1 MRNTI
6 NILCYELS
14 DRYYIQLQIKFV
26 TEDKIIE
33 SIQTKRTQIKWLIAQ
48 LCWYSV
54 TTNVVQQFDSLKA
67 YTGHNRR
74 RQINIAGVSERDA
87 WMLQPPSII
96 PEGKRV
102 AVLLW

>member
-6 NILCYELS
+6 NILYFELA
-14 DRYYIQLQIKFV
+14 DRYIQLQIKFV
-26 TEDKIIE
+26 KTEDKIIE
-33 SIQTKRTQIKWLIAQ
+33 SIQTKRTQSKWLIAQ